1 MIDPDVYEDA
11 YGRRGCN
18 PVDCMSCGGSG
29 VEYGETC
36 ITCGGEGF
44 LIEEGKNITKKK
56 IVRKYYKL

>member
-18 PVDCMSCGGSG
+18 PIDCMVCGGSG

-44 LIEEGKNITKKK
+44 LIEDEEEDY
-56 IVRKYYKL
+56 V